1 LSETNGFDS
10 AAFMAG
16 AVSPPLPGA
25 PPPQPGDL
33 SETGGFDSTTFMA
46 GAAPPPRLGAPPPRP
61 GDLSET
67 DGFASTAF
75 MAGAVSLPPSPGPT
89 PAGQITAAPEPGA
102 TSLALVMA
110 GYLGMQQP
118 GPDGGQRP
126 PFALA
131 GPRGTP
137 RLTPGSHSSTV
148 MAGPVPAIHLPS
160 PAPTLVE
167 TARSRPTP
175 AWPGLLPGPHDH
187 LPTVMAGPVPA
198 IHPPSPAPAP
208 IRKTRPLP
216 ARPAISWLGPA
227 SRPTAQPSLAGLA
240 TPTQSAAT
248 PAAPRRSLA
257 LHLPWLA
264 AERRRIAGP
273 WASWEAERQQ
283 RRIVAVSAAAAA
295 AGISP
300 GQTLADAQAILPDL
314 SVEPAEPLA
323 DLAWLRRLALWANT
337 VTPLAAPNPPDGLL
351 LDITGVPH
359 LHGGEQALL
368 NKLVQHLARLGLT
381 VQAAIAG
388 APPAAAALARTAPGC
403 IVPPGEEA
411 AALTPLP
418 LSALRLPHGTA
429 AALHRLGLR
438 RVGDVLRQPRGP
450 LARRF
455 GAALTLA
462 LDAATGQHPTPIQ
475 PLRPPAAFLA
485 SREFLE
491 PLITR
496 EALDA
501 VLEVLLGQLCRQLAE
516 AGKGARR
523 LLLLGFRVD
532 GTLQALHIGTG
543 LPARDPRHFAR
554 LFQPR
559 MEKLE
564 PGFGFERLTLEARFV
579 EDHAAPQN
587 SLPSQGGPSAEAR
600 QEALAALLDRLA
612 QRLPVWRLEPRES
625 HIPERAVLKRDPFA
639 PIAGAAWSGPPRPL
653 RLLRRP
659 LALQVTAPLPDEPPI
674 QLRHGSRVWRV
685 QRAEGPERIEP
696 EWWRPG
702 PHPPFRDYY
711 RVELTSGARLWVCRS
726 GAVVPGETARWWLH
740 GRFE

>member
-1 LSETNGFDS
+1 MRRRFCR
-10 AAFMAG
+10 
-16 AVSPPLPGA
+16 PPSLLDA
-25 PPPQPGDL
+25 LPPQ
-33 SETGGFDSTTFMA
+33 
-46 GAAPPPRLGAPPPRP
+46 P

-67 DGFASTAF
+67 DGFASAGRIP
-75 MAGAVSLPPSPGPT
+75 GAVPAT
-89 PAGQITAAPEPGA
+89 P
-102 TSLALVMA
+102 
-110 GYLGMQQP
+110 QP
-118 GPDGGQRP
+118 GR
-126 PFALA
+126 A
-131 GPRGTP
+131 
-137 RLTPGSHSSTV
+137 
-148 MAGPVPAIHLPS
+148 PAASAS
-160 PAPTLVE
+160 PAV
-167 TARSRPTP
+167 AR
-175 AWPGLLPGPHDH
+175 AGLARAVH
-187 LPTVMAGPVPA
+187 A
-198 IHPPSPAPAP
+198 PAPAP
-208 IRKTRPLP
+208 PP
-216 ARPAISWLGPA
+216 ALLA
-227 SRPTAQPSLAGLA
+227 PS
-240 TPTQSAAT
+240 
-248 PAAPRRSLA
+248 APRRSLA

-264 AERRRIAGP
+264 AERRRVAGP
-273 WASWEAERQQ
+273 WACWEAERQQ
-283 RRIVAVSAAAAA
+283 RRIVAVDAKAAAL
-295 AGISP
+295 GISP

-314 SVEPAEPLA
+314 AVEPAEPLA
-323 DLAWLRRLALWANT
+323 DLAWLRRLALWAQT
-337 VTPLAAPNPPDGLL
+337 ISPLAAPNPPDGLL

-359 LHGGEQALL
+359 LHGGEAALL
-368 NKLVQHLARLGLT
+368 AKVVQHLARGGLT

-388 APPAAAALARTAPGC
+388 APAAAAAALARATPGR
-403 IVPPGEEA
+403 IVPPGGEA
-411 AALTPLP
+411 AALGPLP
-418 LSALRLPHGTA
+418 LSALRLPVPTA

-455 GAALTLA
+455 GAALTQA

-579 EDHAAPQN
+579 EDHAAPQA
-587 SLPSQGGPSAEAR
+587 SLPSQGGLAAEAR
-600 QEALAALLDRLA
+600 QEALAALLDRLS

-625 HIPERAVLKRDPFA
+625 HIPERAMLRRDPFSA
-639 PIAGAAWSGPPRPL
+639 IGPATWPGQPRPL

-659 LALQVTAPLPDEPPI
+659 LALQVTALLPDEPPI

-702 PHPPFRDYY
+702 PHLPFRDYY

-726 GAVVPGETARWWLH
+726 GAVVPGEPSRWWLH
-740 GRFE
+740 GRFA

>member
-1 LSETNGFDS
+1 
-10 AAFMAG
+10 MRRRCCR
-16 AVSPPLPGA
+16 PPSLLDA
-25 PPPQPGDL
+25 LPPQPGDL
-33 SETGGFDSTTFMA
+33 SESVGLVPASTNSRAVVGQRGASRPDPASA
-46 GAAPPPRLGAPPPRP
+46 GPPP
-61 GDLSET
+61 
-67 DGFASTAF
+67 
-75 MAGAVSLPPSPGPT
+75 
-89 PAGQITAAPEPGA
+89 I
-102 TSLALVMA
+102 VMA
-110 GYLGMQQP
+110 GL
-118 GPDGGQRP
+118 
-126 PFALA
+126 
-131 GPRGTP
+131 
-137 RLTPGSHSSTV
+137 
-148 MAGPVPAIHLPS
+148 VPALHAPQDLSWPS
-160 PAPTLVE
+160 RYLAPRPAKPAAQATPAIIARHQRVPSASPTL
-167 TARSRPTP
+167 
-175 AWPGLLPGPHDH
+175 L
-187 LPTVMAGPVPA
+187 
-198 IHPPSPAPAP
+198 
-208 IRKTRPLP
+208 
-216 ARPAISWLGPA
+216 
-227 SRPTAQPSLAGLA
+227 
-240 TPTQSAAT
+240 T

-264 AERRRIAGP
+264 AERRRVAGP
-273 WASWEAERQQ
+273 WASWETERQQ
-283 RRIVAVSAAAAA
+283 RRIIAVDTKAAA

-314 SVEPAEPLA
+314 SVEPAEPMA
-323 DLAWLRRLALWANT
+323 DLAWLRRLALWAHT
-337 VTPLAAPNPPDGLL
+337 ITPLAAPNPPDGLL

-359 LHGGEQALL
+359 LHGGEAALL
-368 NKLVQHLARLGLT
+368 HKVVQHLARGGLT

-388 APPAAAALARTAPGC
+388 APAAAAALARTTPGC
-403 IVPPGEEA
+403 IVPPGAEA
-411 AALTPLP
+411 EALGPLP
-418 LSALRLPHGTA
+418 LSALRLPPPTA

-455 GAALTLA
+455 GAALTQA

-532 GTLQALHIGTG
+532 GTMQALHIGTG

-587 SLPSQGGPSAEAR
+587 SLPSQGGLAAEAR
-600 QEALAALLDRLA
+600 QEALAALLDRLS

-625 HIPERAVLKRDPFA
+625 HIPERAALKRDPFA
-639 PIAGAAWSGPPRPL
+639 PITGAAWSGPPRPV

-659 LALQVTAPLPDEPPI
+659 LALQVTALLPDEPPL

-726 GAVVPGETARWWLH
+726 GAVVPGEPSRWWLH